1 MCIRDRSYS
10 ILSTTPTTAVGGSI
24 ESGIATNLGD
34 ISSLTVFGYVPDSIE
49 PPTAVVGVVDNIEY
63 DSTMARG
70 ADTYNIPVF
79 LYVSRVDAQDAQD
92 TLDAYLASSGASSV
106 KAKVES
112 DITLGGVAQSV
123 RVVEAD
129 NYGVYTINNIDY
141 LGVEFMIEVIA

>member
-1 MCIRDRSYS
+1 MANLSSIR
-10 ILSTTPTTAVGGSI
+10 
-24 ESGIATNLGD
+24 SGIATNLEN
-34 ISSLTVFGYVPDSIE
+34 ISSLTVFGFVPDSIE
-49 PPTAVVGVVDNIEY
+49 PPTAVVGVVDTLEY

-79 LYVSRVDAQDAQD
+79 LYVSRIDAQDSQD
-92 TLDAYLASSGASSV
+92 TLDAFLASSGSSSV
-106 KAKVES
+106 KAQVES
-112 DITLGGVAQSV
+112 DITLGGQAQSV

>member
-1 MCIRDRSYS
+1 MASLSS
-10 ILSTTPTTAVGGSI
+10 IS
-24 ESGIATNLGD
+24 SGIATNLGN
-34 ISSLTVFGYVPDSIE
+34 ISSLTVFGFVPDSIE

-63 DSTMARG
+63 DTSMSRG
-70 ADTYNIPVF
+70 ADTYSIPVF

-92 TLDAYLASSGASSV
+92 TLDAFLASSGSSSV
-106 KAKVES
+106 KTQIES
-112 DITLGGVAQSV
+112 DVTLGGVANSA

>member
-1 MCIRDRSYS
+1 MASLSSIR
-10 ILSTTPTTAVGGSI
+10 
-24 ESGIATNLGD
+24 SGIATNLGN
-34 ISSLTVFGYVPDSIE
+34 ISSLTVFGFVPDSIE

-63 DSTMARG
+63 DTSMSRG
-70 ADTYNIPVF
+70 ADTYSIPVF

-92 TLDAYLASSGASSV
+92 TLDAFLASSGSSSV
-106 KAKVES
+106 KTQIES
-112 DITLGGVAQSV
+112 DVTLGGVANSA

>member
-1 MCIRDRSYS
+1 MASLSSIR
-10 ILSTTPTTAVGGSI
+10 
-24 ESGIATNLGD
+24 SGIATNLEN
-34 ISSLTVFGYVPDSIE
+34 ISSLTVFGFVPDSIE

-63 DSTMARG
+63 DTSMSRG
-70 ADTYNIPVF
+70 ADTYSIPVF

-92 TLDAYLASSGASSV
+92 TLDAFLASSGSSSV
-106 KAKVES
+106 KTQIES
-112 DITLGGVAQSV
+112 DVTLGGVANSA

>member
-1 MCIRDRSYS
+1 MASLSSIREGLKTRLATISGLS
-10 ILSTTPTTAVGGSI
+10 IFS
-24 ESGIATNLGD
+24 
-34 ISSLTVFGYVPDSIE
+34 FVPDSIE
-49 PPTAVVGVVDNIEY
+49 PPTAVVGVMSSLEY

-79 LYVSRVDAQDAQD
+79 LYVSRIDAQDSQD
-92 TLDAYLASSGASSV
+92 TLDAFLASSGSSSV
-106 KAKVES
+106 KAQVES
-112 DITLGGVAQSV
+112 DITLGGQAQSV

>member
-1 MCIRDRSYS
+1 MANLSSIR
-10 ILSTTPTTAVGGSI
+10 
-24 ESGIATNLGD
+24 SGIATNLEN
-34 ISSLTVFGYVPDSIE
+34 ISSITVFGFVPDSIE
-49 PPTAVVGVVDNIEY
+49 PPTAVVGVVDTLEY

-79 LYVSRVDAQDAQD
+79 LYVSRIDAQDSQD
-92 TLDAYLASSGASSV
+92 TLDAFLASSGSSSV
-106 KAKVES
+106 KAQVES
-112 DITLGGVAQSV
+112 DITLGGQAQSV

>member
-1 MCIRDRSYS
+1 MASLSSIR
-10 ILSTTPTTAVGGSI
+10 
-24 ESGIATNLGD
+24 SGIATNLGD

-141 LGVEFMIEVIA
+141 LGVEFMIEVIAWVI

>member
-1 MCIRDRSYS
+1 MASLSSIRD
-10 ILSTTPTTAVGGSI
+10 
-24 ESGIATNLGD
+24 GIKTNLAN
-34 ISSLTVFGYVPDSIE
+34 ISSLIVFGYVPDSIE

-79 LYVSRVDAQDAQD
+79 LYVSRIDAEDSQD
-92 TLDAYLASSGASSV
+92 TLDAYLASTGASSV
-106 KAKVES
+106 KAQVES
-112 DITLGGVAQSV
+112 DITLGGQAQSV

-141 LGVEFMIEVIA
+141 LGCEFTIEVIA

>member
-1 MCIRDRSYS
+1 MASLSSIR
-10 ILSTTPTTAVGGSI
+10 
-24 ESGIATNLGD
+24 SGIATNLGN
-34 ISSLTVFGYVPDSIE
+34 ISSLTVFGFVPDSIE

-63 DSTMARG
+63 DTSMARG
-70 ADTYNIPVF
+70 ADTYTIPVF

-92 TLDAYLASSGASSV
+92 TLDAFLASTGSSSV
-106 KAKVES
+106 KTQIES
-112 DITLGGVAQSV
+112 DSTLSGVANSV